1 MLKHFF
7 TIFLIF
13 IIISPSFSQENTG
26 NDIRLAH
33 EYYRSKDYD
42 KAEVLFK
49 KVFEKTKAK
58 VYFTYYANCLIEQSK
73 FKLAESEIKKQIR
86 KHKNDPSY
94 YIDLGYLFKKQD
106 KNEDAVK
113 YYEKALDKVQNNP
126 AQVKA
131 VASSFIQRKE
141 YEYAEK
147 TYLKGRK
154 NTQET
159 YRSEL
164 ANLFAIQ
171 RQYDKMINEYLD
183 YLEESSRNLSIV
195 QNRMQYFINKDIDDE
210 FSNILRTELLKR
222 IQKSNSRIVYN
233 QMLVWY
239 YMQRKE
245 FDKALFQEI
254 AIDKRL
260 KTSGRKVFDLAETA
274 KLNNDL
280 KTATKAYEY
289 LIEKGRRYSYFIPSR
304 LGILSV
310 KYQQIKNGTINTE
323 EEMLNLEQEY
333 NSVLIKFGVG
343 PNTIETIID
352 LAHLQ
357 TFYLKNADDA
367 EKLLTGAVNIRGLD
381 NKLASKCK
389 IELGDVLVFRN
400 DLDYAALI
408 YGQVE
413 LANKGNNIGDEAKLR
428 KAKLAYYANN
438 FRWAKAQFDALKAST
453 SKPVANDA
461 LFYSIHIDENTEDDS
476 LQTALKTYA
485 RAELLKFRHK
495 NDSALLVLDSLIS
508 KNTGH
513 QIIDDAYLLKAKIYE
528 LNKDFVNAEKFYKKV
543 ITEYSWDI
551 LADVAMFRIAE
562 MYEEK
567 LNKKEEAAE
576 YYKKLMIE
584 HPDSIYVSEARRRF
598 RKIRAGAS

>member
-1 MLKHFF
+1 MLKH
-7 TIFLIF
+7 IYILFLIF
-13 IIISPSFSQENTG
+13 IFGINSFSQNNTG

-33 EYYRSKDYD
+33 DYYRSKDFD

-49 KVFEKTKAK
+49 RVFDKTKAK
-58 VYFTYYANCLIEQSK
+58 IYFTYYANCLIEQSK
-73 FKLAESEIKKQIR
+73 FEIAESEIKKQIR

-94 YIDLGYLFKKQD
+94 YIDLGYLFKKQN
-106 KNEDAVK
+106 KNEAAEK
-113 YYEKALDKVQNNP
+113 YFEKALSKVQNNS
-126 AQVKA
+126 AQVRA
-131 VASSFIQRKE
+131 VASAFIQRRE
-141 YEYAEK
+141 YNYAEK
-147 TYLKGRK
+147 TYLEGRK
-154 NTQET
+154 VTSET

-171 RQYDKMINEYLD
+171 RQYDKMVNEYLD
-183 YLEESSRNLSIV
+183 FLEESIRNLNVV
-195 QNRMQYFINKDIDDE
+195 QNRMQYFISKDINNE
-210 FSNILRTELLKR
+210 FSNVLRTALLKR

-239 YMQRKE
+239 YLQRKE

-260 KTSGRKVFDLAETA
+260 KTSGKKVFDLAKTA

-280 KTATKAYEY
+280 KTATQAYKY
-289 LIEKGRRYSYFIPSR
+289 LIEKGRRYSYYIPSR
-304 LGILSV
+304 LGILNV
-310 KYQQIKNGTINTE
+310 KFLQVKNGIINTE
-323 EEMLNLEQEY
+323 EEILSLEQEY
-333 NSVLIKFGVG
+333 NSALIKFGIG

-357 TFYLKNADDA
+357 TFYLKKSDDA
-367 EKLLTGAVNIRGLD
+367 EKLLTDAVNIRGLD
-381 NKLASKCK
+381 KKLASKCK

-413 LANKGNNIGDEAKLR
+413 LENKGNTIGDEAKLR
-428 KAKLAYYANN
+428 KAKLAYFANN

-461 LFYSIHIDENTEDDS
+461 LFYSIHIDENTEGDS
-476 LQTALKTYA
+476 LQTALKIYA
-485 RAELLKFRHK
+485 RAELLKFRHI
-495 NDSALLVLDSLIS
+495 NDSALIVLDSLIA

-513 QIIDDAYLLKAKIYE
+513 QIIDEAYLLKAKIYE
-528 LNKDFVNAEKFYKKV
+528 SDRNFVNAEKFYKK
-543 ITEYSWDI
+543 IIAEYSWDI
-551 LADVAMFRIAE
+551 LADLAMFKLAV

-567 LNKKEEAAE
+567 LLNKEEAVE

-584 HPDSIYVSEARRRF
+584 HPDSIYVSEARRRY
-598 RKIRAGAS
+598 RKIRNGA